1 MNIRPF
7 EPGDELAICEIYNH
21 YVTHTVVT
29 FEERPLTPQQMRER
43 IDAYRANHPWLVCV
57 SDGSVVGY
65 SYATWFHPR
74 AAYRHSAEMTVYVRQ
89 GLERRGIGRRLY
101 DPLIRQ
107 LQAQGCHALLAGISL
122 PNEGSVGLHEAFG
135 FTKVAHFAQVGHKLG
150 GWVDV
155 GYWQRL
161 LP

>member
-1 MNIRPF
+1 MDVRPF
-7 EPGDELAICEIYNH
+7 EPGDEAALCEIYNH
-21 YVTHTVVT
+21 YITGTVVT
-29 FEERPLTPQQMRER
+29 FEEHPLTPQQMRER
-43 IDAYRANHPWLVCV
+43 IDAYRASYPWLVCV
-57 SDGSVVGY
+57 SDGVVVGY
-65 SYATWFHPR
+65 SYAARFHQR

-101 DPLIRQ
+101 EPLIRH
-107 LQAQGCHALLAGISL
+107 LQTQGCHALLAGISL
-122 PNEGSVGLHEAFG
+122 PNEASIGLHEALG

-150 GWVDV
+150 EWVDV